1 APRRVGGAGGA
12 DGAVPG
18 LGALARAAAARR
30 LLPRAEGGAARLAAA
45 GHPAG
50 LALHLPVVVDVR
62 AALLHRGRGAR
73 LGRPGIVANA
83 GVRRGGAQRSVLHR
97 GGGLRENDPRAA
109 LVAVARDFGR
119 ELGDFGRPLLVVHVP
134 PLSLGVG
141 HTHAAHFDPALVLG
155 LRRRA
160 ALLAVRRDRGL

>member
-62 AALLHRGRGAR
+62 AALLYGGRGAR
-73 LGRPGIVANA
+73 LGRPGNVADA
-83 GVRRGGAQRSVLHR
+83 GLRRGGAQRRVLRR
-97 GGGLRENDPRAA
+97 GGGLRQADRQAA
-109 LVAVARDFGR
+109 LRAVARDFGR
-119 ELGDFGRPLLVVHVP
+119 ELRDLGQPLVVVHVAH
-134 PLSLGVG
+134 LALAVG
-141 HTHAAHFDPALVLG
+141 HADAGHGEPAF
-155 LRRRA
+155 
-160 ALLAVRRDRGL
+160 